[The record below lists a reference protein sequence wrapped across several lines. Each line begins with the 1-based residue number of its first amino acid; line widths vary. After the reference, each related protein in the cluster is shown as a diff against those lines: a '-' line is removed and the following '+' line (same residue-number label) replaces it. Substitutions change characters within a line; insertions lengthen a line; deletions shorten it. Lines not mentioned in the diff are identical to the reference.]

1 MLRRKK
7 VETINFKD
15 FMDGSY
21 KQTIQPRVTKEM
33 IIKAGVMITTLTL
46 SLTFGDLSLVSA
58 GAVNGVITDK
68 VITAFDPMIQLAQA
82 LSYPIGM
89 VMMLGGGL
97 FMMIGNSDKGLSMI
111 QKAGMGYILVQ
122 MLPMF
127 MDLLVE
133 IAKSL

>member
-1 MLRRKK
+1 MLRRNK

-21 KQTIQPRVTKEM
+21 KQAIKPRVSKEM
-33 IIKAGVMITTLTL
+33 VIRAGVMIATLTL
-46 SLTFGDLSLVSA
+46 SLAFGDVSLASA
-58 GAVNGVITDK
+58 GAVNGAITER
-68 VITAFDPMIQLAQA
+68 VVAAFNPMIELAQA

-133 IAKSL
+133 IAKAL

>member
-1 MLRRKK
+1 MLRRNKI
-7 VETINFKD
+7 ETINFKD

-21 KQTIQPRVTKEM
+21 KQAIKPTINKEM
-33 IIKAGVMITTLTL
+33 LLRAGLMIT
-46 SLTFGDLSLVSA
+46 SLTFSLAFGDVSLASA
-58 GAVNGVITDK
+58 GAINGAITDK
-68 VITAFDPMIQLAQA
+68 VVTAFDPMIQLAQA

-89 VMMLGGGL
+89 IMMLGGGL
-97 FMMIGNSDKGLSMI
+97 FMMIGNSDKGLGMI

-133 IAKSL
+133 IAKAL